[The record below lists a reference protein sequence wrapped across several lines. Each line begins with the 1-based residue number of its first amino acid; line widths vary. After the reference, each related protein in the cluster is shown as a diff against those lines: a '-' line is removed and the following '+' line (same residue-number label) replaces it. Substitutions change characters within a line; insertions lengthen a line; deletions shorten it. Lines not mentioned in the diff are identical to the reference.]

1 MFYTFQWLYSEKN
14 PMSDIS
20 RFDKVAK
27 VLGKDVEGNLAETNS
42 YYSPIYIRAVDRILT
57 CTKHAESSH
66 MHIN

>member
-1 MFYTFQWLYSEKN
+1 
-14 PMSDIS
+14 MSDIS